1 MHILFK
7 PIALLALLALMI
19 VPTALAGATEPADA
33 ADDWTVLI
41 YMCGSDLESKD
52 GMASYNLSEIA
63 KATPVTPEM
72 LNMFGSLYITEVDS
86 ANYAQGK
93 VNVLIETGGCGQ
105 WHARDVGLDIAADRL
120 QRYEYD
126 PLKQKGFALL
136 EDAPLASMAA
146 PQTLAD
152 FIRWGVATR
161 PAQKYAL
168 ILWDHGGGSR
178 TGLFVDELF
187 DGDVMGL
194 DELGQA
200 LAAGGAHF
208 DTLIIDACMMAN
220 LETAQAVAPYADYM
234 VSSEEIA
241 AGYGGAYRSWLTMLY
256 MRPENDGLQFA
267 RLVCDTM
274 LQKYANMG
282 HEQACDMLTYSVID
296 LSEVDALAAAFDALM
311 ENMGRLYEESPMVF
325 NVMSTVMKR
334 AEHYGMG
341 GENMID
347 LGSVLC
353 QGQALLA
360 LDAEVR
366 NDMIEAISRAVVYTV
381 KGPARAAAFGVSFC
395 YDLNMT
401 PAHLDIY
408 ARNCR
413 SAPYLA
419 LLDAVNEDW
428 SAPEWVYE
436 RTRRLRPLDGE
447 AGYRLKL
454 SVFEEKGQ
462 PRLLLTSSRAR
473 KRDVDYVLYYLDAQT
488 GQFCRLGRDACNLL
502 EFTPERQVYGMDT
515 VGSWPAVEGVL
526 CDIEKV
532 SENDE
537 YVIYNIPIQMG
548 ETVYNLRASYLYD
561 TTLLSQAL
569 KLTQNQQAEDGT
581 VELSV
586 EKGNAPDYSGHY
598 ELYGLWEGYDSDSD
612 MPNRNIVSFSSVQG
626 REFKLLYPVY
636 VKDGGEKRYAF
647 SEPMTMLRGMEIG
660 NKPLAE
666 GTYYMAFVVTDVFGK
681 EFATDPVR
689 VHWDGVR
696 FQTE

>member
-19 VPTALAGATEPADA
+19 VPTALAGATEPAGA

-105 WHARDVGLDIAADRL
+105 WHARDVGLDIAADCL

-187 DGDVMGL
+187 DGDIMGL
-194 DELGQA
+194 DELDQA
-200 LAAGGAHF
+200 LAAGGARF

-220 LETAQAVAPYADYM
+220 LETAQAVAPYADYL
-234 VSSEEIA
+234 VGSEEIA
-241 AGYGGAYRSWLTMLY
+241 AGYGGAYKSWLNTLY
-256 MRPENDGLQFA
+256 LWPKKDGLQFA
-267 RLVCDTM
+267 RLACDVM
-274 LQKYANMG
+274 MQKYADMG
-282 HEQACDMLTYSVID
+282 HEQACNMLTYSVID
-296 LSEVDALAAAFDALM
+296 LSQADALAAAFDALM
-311 ENMGRLYEESPMVF
+311 ENMGRLYEESPMLF
-325 NVMSTVMKR
+325 NLMSTVMKR
-334 AEHYGMG
+334 AEHYGIG

-347 LGSVLC
+347 LGSVLR
-353 QGQALLA
+353 QGLALLS
-360 LDAEVR
+360 LDSDVC
-366 NDMIEAISRAVVYTV
+366 DGMVDAISRAVLYTV
-381 KGPARAAAFGVSFC
+381 KGPGRASAFGVSFC

-419 LLDAVNEDW
+419 LLDAVNADW
-428 SAPEWVYE
+428 EAPEWVYA
-436 RTRRLRPLDGE
+436 RTRRLKPLEEQAD
-447 AGYRLKL
+447 YRLEL
-454 SVFEEKGQ
+454 SVFEEDGQ
-462 PRLLLTSSRAR
+462 PRLLLTDSRAR
-473 KRDVDYVLYYLDAQT
+473 KRDVDYVLYYHDEETNQL
-488 GQFCRLGRDACNLL
+488 CRLGRDACNLL
-502 EFTPERQVYGMDT
+502 EFTAGRQVYGMDT
-515 VGSWPAVEGVL
+515 EGSWPAVEGVL

-548 ETVYNLRASYLYD
+548 DTVYNLRASYLYD
-561 TTLLSQAL
+561 TTLLTQAL
-569 KLTQNQQAEDGT
+569 NWTQNHASDGAE
-581 VELSV
+581 VELSA
-586 EKGNAPDYSGHY
+586 KRGTAPDYSGHY

-626 REFKLLYPVY
+626 REFKLLYPIY
-636 VKDGGEKRYAF
+636 LKDGGDKRYAF
-647 SEPMTMLRGMEIG
+647 GKPMTMLRGMEIG
-660 NKPLAE
+660 KVPLAE
-666 GTYYMAFVVTDVFGK
+666 GTYYMAFVVTDVFGR
-681 EFATDPVR
+681 EYATDPMR

-696 FQTE
+696 FRTE

>member
-19 VPTALAGATEPADA
+19 VPTALAGATELAGA

-105 WHARDVGLDIAADRL
+105 WHARDVGLDIATDRL

-200 LAAGGAHF
+200 LAAGGARF

-347 LGSVLC
+347 LGSVLR

-395 YDLNMT
+395 YDLSMT
-401 PAHLDIY
+401 PAQLDVY
-408 ARNCR
+408 ARNCK

-428 SAPEWVYE
+428 EAPEWVYE
-436 RTRRLRPLDGE
+436 QTRRLKALDTEKDYRLEMSTYAEDGE
-447 AGYRLKL
+447 
-454 SVFEEKGQ
+454 
-462 PRLLLTSSRAR
+462 PRLVLNDSRAR
-473 KRDVDYVLYYLDAQT
+473 KRDVDYVLYFKTEDDGPLL
-488 GQFCRLGRDACNLL
+488 RLGRDACNLL
-502 EFTPERQVYGMDT
+502 DFTADRQVYGMDT
-515 VGSWPAVEGVL
+515 HGEWPAVEGVI

-532 SENDE
+532 AENAD
-537 YVIYNIPIQMG
+537 YVTYNIPIQMG
-548 ETVYNLRASYLYD
+548 DTVFQLRASYLYD
-561 TTLLSQAL
+561 AGLLTQAL
-569 KLTQNQQAEDGT
+569 AIAEDHLAGGEALQSDEDAG
-581 VELSV
+581 V
-586 EKGNAPDYSGHY
+586 APDYSGHY
-598 ELYGLWEGYDSDSD
+598 ELYGLWEGYDSNSA
-612 MPNRNIVSFSSVQG
+612 MPNRNIISFLSVQG
-626 REFKLLYPVY
+626 REFQLLYPIY
-636 VKDGGEKRYAF
+636 TEDGSERYAF
-647 SEPMTMLRGMEIG
+647 GEPMTMLRGMEIEQL
-660 NKPLAE
+660 PLRE